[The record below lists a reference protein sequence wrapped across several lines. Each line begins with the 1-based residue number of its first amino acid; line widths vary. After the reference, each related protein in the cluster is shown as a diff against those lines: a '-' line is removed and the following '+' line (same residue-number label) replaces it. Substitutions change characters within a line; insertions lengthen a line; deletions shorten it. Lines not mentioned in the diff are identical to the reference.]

1 MIIGHY
7 AVSFLSSRIAPRMPL
22 WQPMIGVVW
31 LDILHSS
38 LVIAGVERA
47 EHDPSATAVV
57 PIALLDYPYSHSLLA
72 SVLWSLAAYLLYVLW
87 VARREPQK
95 HLLGAIAALAVFS
108 HFVLDL
114 VTHRPDLPLIDG
126 EPKLGFGL
134 WNHMAATYIVENA
147 VLFGAYFL
155 YVRAKP
161 SIRPR
166 ETWGLLALCVLGSA
180 MFFTFPIAAFPED
193 IRYTEAFALL
203 TYVLVPLAAYWAGKP
218 APKRAAA

>member
-7 AVSFLSSRIAPRMPL
+7 AVAFAASRAAPAMPL

-38 LVIAGVERA
+38 LVIAGIERA
-47 EHDPSATAVV
+47 AHDPGATRVV

-72 SVLWSLAAYLLYVLW
+72 SVGWSLAAYALYALW
-87 VARREPQK
+87 LARSHPRR
-95 HLLGAIAALAVFS
+95 HLLGALAALAVFS

-134 WNHMAATYIVENA
+134 WNHVVGTYVVENA
-147 VLFGAYFL
+147 VLFGSWYL
-155 YVRAKP
+155 YVRARP
-161 SIRPR
+161 SIRAR
-166 ETWGLLALCVLGSA
+166 ERWGLLALCAVGSA
-180 MFFTFPIAAFPED
+180 LFFTFPIAPFPDD
-193 IRYTEAFALL
+193 IRITEAFALL
-203 TYVLVPLAAYWAGKP
+203 TYVLVPLTAYLVARP
-218 APKRAAA
+218 R